1 MTFCPQCGTER
12 LEGAQFCGKCGLPA
26 TATVPAAAPTAS
38 PYVSTAS
45 TSLAN
50 GVSSRIIATF
60 VCAFLVPLVGL
71 ILSITG
77 KDKARAEGVTADA
90 LNRIAFI
97 YSLILTIIGSIYV
110 VVLIIIAIAAASAA
124 SNMGYDY

>member
-26 TATVPAAAPTAS
+26 TATSPSISNDAAGQGTPAQAGI
-38 PYVSTAS
+38 
-45 TSLAN
+45 AN
-50 GVSSRIIATF
+50 GVSSRVIATF

-77 KDKARAEGVTADA
+77 KDRARAEGVTADA

-97 YSLILTIIGSIYV
+97 YSLVLTIIGSLYV
-110 VVLIIIAIAAASAA
+110 VIVIIAAIVAASAA
-124 SNMGYDY
+124 SSYYNY

>member
-26 TATVPAAAPTAS
+26 TATAPAAAPTAS